1 RPRPAAAVS
10 KPPAALP
17 ASTIERA
24 GPASLPAGAG
34 CFPRQAASAAAK
46 AGRPDVSL
54 REACAGDG
62 RRKPGPPCQ
71 QSIELE
77 HSNLAA
83 FLTYPQLPVV
93 RARAS
98 SAHAFCGDCR
108 ARRSSGSQASVRN
121 REDRTMPDTPKRR
134 QVETA
139 PSADRATAA
148 AGNPG
153 ETGRGNGGV
162 AAAAGE
168 AGEKAREWTHE
179 AKHRGRRMLDEQKHN
194 VAEQIAGVAQVLH
207 KSAGEC
213 LERED
218 QRTAGRVLE
227 QAATA
232 LDRLSDT
239 LRDRDLNA
247 MLDQ

>member
-1 RPRPAAAVS
+1 
-10 KPPAALP
+10 
-17 ASTIERA
+17 
-24 GPASLPAGAG
+24 
-34 CFPRQAASAAAK
+34 
-46 AGRPDVSL
+46 
-54 REACAGDG
+54 
-62 RRKPGPPCQ
+62 
-71 QSIELE
+71 
-77 HSNLAA
+77 
-83 FLTYPQLPVV
+83 
-93 RARAS
+93 
-98 SAHAFCGDCR
+98 
-108 ARRSSGSQASVRN
+108 
-121 REDRTMPDTPKRR
+121 MPDTPKRR

-194 VAEQIAGVAQVLH
+194 VAEQIAGVAQALH

-247 MLDQ
+247 MLDQATDLMRRQPAWFIAGSVAAGFLLTRFAASSRRRPAASSYAESGYQGAGDSMDRQGSSPDASYVAGAHADPGEIGRNGRGIVPPAMPSGRRDY